1 MDNVDPIKESSLS
14 GICRLVGTKG
24 ALAATG
30 EVLKVENGNAIWKL
44 DPAYAAWFWPLMS
57 RVSSLV
63 ILINE
68 KDLEPVEASDSKD
81 IPEPPTETQKD
92 MILRM
97 MDLPEN
103 CARVYTL
110 VLKGKPASV
119 NKAFPTRTVNLDA
132 LRRCRTRATAAV
144 G

>member
-1 MDNVDPIKESSLS
+1 MENVDPIPQPGLS

-24 ALAATG
+24 ACAATG

-63 ILINE
+63 ILIGE
-68 KDLEPVEASDSKD
+68 KELEPVAKGDSTD
-81 IPEPPTETQKD
+81 VPEPPTEAQKD

-132 LRRCRTRATAAV
+132 LRRCRTRAAETV
-144 G
+144 R